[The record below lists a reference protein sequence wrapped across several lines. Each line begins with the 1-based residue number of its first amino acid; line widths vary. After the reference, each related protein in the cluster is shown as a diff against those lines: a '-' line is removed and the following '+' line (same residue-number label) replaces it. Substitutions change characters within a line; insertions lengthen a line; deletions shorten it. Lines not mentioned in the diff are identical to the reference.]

1 MFRAEEDAQVVEKPE
16 PTRWSPIIPLLREFE
31 TYLAADAPRLK
42 IVHANDVS
50 WSNEEYRRRRRESK
64 VFSGY
69 GVYLIFNAEERLRYV
84 GLAMNDFDQRIW
96 GHDQHVSRRWT
107 DVIPFEHGWYFLAP
121 ALEFFLIVRLQPP
134 DNTAY
139 SGYSIAE
146 RVLTIPKPETG
157 VV

>member
-1 MFRAEEDAQVVEKPE
+1 MAEDIQPA
-16 PTRWSPIIPLLREFE
+16 RWSPIIPLLRAFE

-42 IVHANDVS
+42 IVHANDIG
-50 WSNEEYRRRRRESK
+50 WSYEEYLCRRRESK

-69 GVYLIFNAEERLRYV
+69 GVYLIFNAEEQLRYV
-84 GLAMNDFDQRIW
+84 GLAMNTFDARIW
-96 GHDQHVSRRWT
+96 GHDEHLSRHWT

-139 SGYSIAE
+139 RGYTIPE
-146 RVLTIPKPETG
+146 RVLADPSLGTLDTTR
-157 VV
+157 